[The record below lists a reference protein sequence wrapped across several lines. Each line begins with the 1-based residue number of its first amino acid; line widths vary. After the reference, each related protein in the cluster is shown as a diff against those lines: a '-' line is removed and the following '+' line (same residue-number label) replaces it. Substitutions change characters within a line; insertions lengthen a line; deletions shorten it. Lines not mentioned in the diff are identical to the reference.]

1 MRTKQILRIA
11 LDGFTVLTVI
21 AAVSAIGAL
30 YALTDSHRRIAW
42 WLGGIVVVWAMCAV
56 TFQMF
61 RLIKKDRTAKR
72 INEMLAE
79 GQRLAVAIK
88 AKNPNEE
95 AKFFPKGGVGS
106 QEDQKAHD
114 QILGWTN
121 RVETLL
127 RERLDEGYV
136 DRFHF
141 GGSLEQDKTH
151 MTLWKTW

>member
-1 MRTKQILRIA
+1 
-11 LDGFTVLTVI
+11 
-21 AAVSAIGAL
+21 
-30 YALTDSHRRIAW
+30 
-42 WLGGIVVVWAMCAV
+42 MCAV
-56 TFQMF
+56 TFQIF

-88 AKNPNEE
+88 AKNPNVE
-95 AKFFPKGGVGS
+95 AKFFPKGGVGA
-106 QEDQKAHD
+106 QEDQEAHD

-141 GGSLEQDKTH
+141 GGSLEQDKAH
-151 MTLWKTW
+151 MTLWKTWHRIETLASFLRELE